1 MTSQSFSLTPKK
13 TFCITLLAILVFAQ
27 ISTAAQEQ
35 ETKYTMEEYKAYQEI
50 AAETSPAKKTNLVV
64 TFFKTYPKSTLRPN
78 VVASY
83 QSMIGELQGAK
94 NWQEIIT
101 VGRQYMTVAPDDIY
115 TISML
120 ATAYQQSKNYQQFV
134 AFGEKVFSQKPSP
147 NLAYY
152 LAKAYLELN
161 DNAKFLH
168 WGEKTAQL
176 MPENH
181 EILLELTRR
190 FGAVQNNA
198 QAAKYAKMAIKALQG
213 SKMPEGTPDQTW
225 KSYTTNLYAVC
236 YGVIGN
242 VDYENRDYNGAVSNL
257 ENALKYY
264 KKSDLIYY
272 HLGLSYWQLNK
283 IDIAMINLAKAYL
296 LNGNASRAAKQY
308 LDNLYKST
316 HGQSLAGQDRIIAR
330 AQMELKQQ

>member
-1 MTSQSFSLTPKK
+1 MTSPSFSLTTKG
-13 TFCITLLAILVFAQ
+13 TFCLALLAILALAQ
-27 ISTAAQEQ
+27 VTVAAQEQ

-50 AAETSPAKKTNLVV
+50 DAEKGPAKKTSLVV
-64 TFFKTYPKSTLRPN
+64 AFLKTYPKSTLRPN

-83 QSMIGELQGAK
+83 QGMIGQLQSAK
-94 NWQEIIT
+94 DWQAIIT
-101 VGRQYMTVAPDDIY
+101 YGRQYMAVAPDDMY

-134 AFGEKVFSQKPSP
+134 SFGEKVFAQKPTP

-161 DNAKFLH
+161 DNAKFLQ

-190 FGAVQNNA
+190 FGAIQNNA
-198 QAAKYAKMAIKALQG
+198 QAAKYARLAIKALQG
-213 SKMPEGTPDQTW
+213 SKMPEGTSEQTW

-242 VDYENRDYNGAVSNL
+242 VDYENANYNGAVSNL

-264 KKSDLIYY
+264 KRSDLIYY

-330 AQMELKQQ
+330 AQQELKQ